1 MAGATL
7 NLSVV
12 EKRMLTATEAA
23 SYMGLAAKHFKD
35 ACPVRPVEIRKGDR
49 RWDKRDLDHWIDGL
63 KEGVE
68 MTARDDILGR
78 L

>member
-23 SYMGLAAKHFKD
+23 SYTGLAAKHFKD
-35 ACPVRPVEIRKGDR
+35 TCPVRPVEIRKGDR
-49 RWDKRDLDHWIDGL
+49 RWDKRDLDQWIDCL

-68 MTARDDILGR
+68 MTSHDEIIGR